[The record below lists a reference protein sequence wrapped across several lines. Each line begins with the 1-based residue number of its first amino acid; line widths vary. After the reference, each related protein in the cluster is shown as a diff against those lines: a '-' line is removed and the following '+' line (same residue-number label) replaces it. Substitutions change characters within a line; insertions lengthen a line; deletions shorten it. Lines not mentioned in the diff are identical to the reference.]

1 MNNAVQVPF
10 RVRFQRFINSKAGGI
25 TMLATAVVL
34 LVLLSVFTGV
44 SAQRATTLI
53 VRGILLGGIL
63 ALGAVGVSLIYGV
76 LDIPNFAHGDMM
88 TVSAFLGMV
97 IIQFLPHGTPIGPFS
112 FGYELIVALVLV
124 IVFGGVLGYVL
135 DIVAFRRLRRLRRP
149 AIMFAMTSLGAA
161 FGIRSF
167 VYLIW
172 GADAIFVYPGRARPA
187 IELFWGIRVR
197 PDQLFILGVAL
208 LLIWLMYLL
217 LEKTKMGKAMRATAD
232 NEDLARV
239 TGIDTS
245 RVVLFTWLIGGGLA
259 AAAGLLYGVDSQLRA
274 EMGWTL
280 LLPLFASVILGTIGN
295 AYGALVGGFIIGIVW
310 QLSSAF
316 ISPTYGPGAAFVVMI
331 LVLLIRPEGL
341 FGKRG

>member
-1 MNNAVQVPF
+1 MNNIVQVPL
-10 RVRFQRFINSKAGGI
+10 RIRIHRFINSRAGGI
-25 TMLATAVVL
+25 TILATAIVA
-34 LVLLSVFTGV
+34 LVLLSIFNDV

-53 VRGILLGGIL
+53 IRGILLGGIL

-97 IIQFLPHGTPIGPFS
+97 IIQFLPHGKPIGPFS
-112 FGYELIVALVLV
+112 FGYELLVALVLV
-124 IVFGGVLGYVL
+124 IIFGGVLGYVL
-135 DIVAFRRLRRLRRP
+135 DIIAFRRLRRLRRP

-161 FGIRSF
+161 FGIRAF
-167 VYLIW
+167 VYIIW
-172 GADAIFVYPGRARPA
+172 GADAVFLYPGRPRPA
-187 IELFWGIRVR
+187 IELFWNIRVR
-197 PDQLFILGVAL
+197 PDQLFILGIAL
-208 LLIWLMYLL
+208 LLIWLMYML

-245 RVVLFTWLIGGGLA
+245 KVVLFTWLIGGGLA
-259 AAAGLLYGVDSQLRA
+259 AAAGLLYGLDSQLRP

-295 AYGALVGGFIIGIVW
+295 AYGALVGGFVIGIVW

-316 ISPTYGPGAAFVVMI
+316 VSPTYGPAAAFVVMI